1 MIPVKNQNMS
11 EEDLY
16 NILKDG
22 ADFSHITI
30 YGTETG
36 YTRGIDLGS
45 RDFSTVKK
53 PEIAILVGEGI
64 RSYDA
69 GEIWHLLDTRHKISI
84 SKIDIR
90 ELNKV
95 DLSRYTHFII
105 PSFEGSG
112 LDSQVEKLKEFV
124 REGGTIIGYRY
135 TSKWLKKNKF
145 IDVEFLEKD
154 ITGIEPRDATH
165 LGLCR
170 SFQISQVFM
179 TMSVK
184 QNLMIAMSLS
194 KKSGKALL
202 DPIDDE
208 KISKECDDILEL
220 YKIKNQSE
228 NIVSTLSQGIRK
240 LLDIAMAVVGNPKV
254 ILLDEPTSGVSVEEK
269 FGIMDIVI
277 AALKQS
283 ETSVLFVEHDMEI
296 VERYVDRVIA
306 FYQGEIICDAPPK
319 EALSNKK
326 VIEYVLGH

>member
-1 MIPVKNQNMS
+1 MCIRDRHNVRVKVGLTPFILNGKKYDYGTYMIPVKNQNMS

-112 LDSQVEKLKEFV
+112 LDSQVEKLKEFDAV
-124 REGGTIIGYRY
+124 IFLNTTGEVFKSKEAGRED
-135 TSKWLKKNKF
+135 KLKK
-145 IDVEFLEKD
+145 
-154 ITGIEPRDATH
+154 
-165 LGLCR
+165 
-170 SFQISQVFM
+170 
-179 TMSVK
+179 
-184 QNLMIAMSLS
+184 SLVDFV
-194 KKSGKALL
+194 KSGKGLIGMHSAT
-202 DPIDDE
+202 DTYKNWKDFNDMMGGAFAGHPWHT
-208 KISKECDDILEL
+208 KI
-220 YKIKNQSE
+220 
-228 NIVSTLSQGIRK
+228 
-240 LLDIAMAVVGNPKV
+240 
-254 ILLDEPTSGVSVEEK
+254 
-269 FGIMDIVI
+269 
-277 AALKQS
+277 
-283 ETSVLFVEHDMEI
+283 
-296 VERYVDRVIA
+296 RV
-306 FYQGEIICDAPPK
+306 
-319 EALSNKK
+319 KK
-326 VIEYVLGH
+326 

>member
-1 MIPVKNQNMS
+1 MSSNTVLKATDLNKSFSGIVAAKDINVTISQGEIVGIIGANGAGKTVFVNMI
-11 EEDLY
+11 
-16 NILKDG
+16 
-22 ADFSHITI
+22 
-30 YGTETG
+30 TG
-36 YTRGIDLGS
+36 YL
-45 RDFSTVKK
+45 K
-53 PEIAILVGEGI
+53 P
-64 RSYDA
+64 
-69 GEIWHLLDTRHKISI
+69 T
-84 SKIDIR
+84 
-90 ELNKV
+90 
-95 DLSRYTHFII
+95 
-105 PSFEGSG
+105 SG
-112 LDSQVEKLKEFV
+112 
-124 REGGTIIGYRY
+124 T
-135 TSKWLKKNKF
+135 
-145 IDVEFLEKD
+145 VEFLERD

-208 KISKECDDILEL
+208 KISKECDEILEL
-220 YKIKNQSE
+220 YKIKDQSE

>member
-1 MIPVKNQNMS
+1 MSSNTVLKATDLNKSFSGIVAAKDINVTISQGEIVGIIGANGAGKTVFVNMI
-11 EEDLY
+11 
-16 NILKDG
+16 
-22 ADFSHITI
+22 
-30 YGTETG
+30 TG
-36 YTRGIDLGS
+36 YL
-45 RDFSTVKK
+45 K
-53 PEIAILVGEGI
+53 P
-64 RSYDA
+64 
-69 GEIWHLLDTRHKISI
+69 T
-84 SKIDIR
+84 
-90 ELNKV
+90 
-95 DLSRYTHFII
+95 
-105 PSFEGSG
+105 SG
-112 LDSQVEKLKEFV
+112 
-124 REGGTIIGYRY
+124 T
-135 TSKWLKKNKF
+135 
-145 IDVEFLEKD
+145 VEFLERD

>member
-1 MIPVKNQNMS
+1 MASNTVLKATDLNKSFSGIVAAKDINVTISQGEIVGIIGANGAGKTVFVNMI
-11 EEDLY
+11 
-16 NILKDG
+16 
-22 ADFSHITI
+22 
-30 YGTETG
+30 TG
-36 YTRGIDLGS
+36 YL
-45 RDFSTVKK
+45 K
-53 PEIAILVGEGI
+53 P
-64 RSYDA
+64 
-69 GEIWHLLDTRHKISI
+69 T
-84 SKIDIR
+84 
-90 ELNKV
+90 
-95 DLSRYTHFII
+95 
-105 PSFEGSG
+105 SG
-112 LDSQVEKLKEFV
+112 
-124 REGGTIIGYRY
+124 T
-135 TSKWLKKNKF
+135 
-145 IDVEFLEKD
+145 VEFLERD

>member
-1 MIPVKNQNMS
+1 MSNDTVLKATDLNKSFSGIVAAKDINVTISQGEIVGIIGANGAGKTVFVNMI
-11 EEDLY
+11 
-16 NILKDG
+16 
-22 ADFSHITI
+22 
-30 YGTETG
+30 TG
-36 YTRGIDLGS
+36 YL
-45 RDFSTVKK
+45 K
-53 PEIAILVGEGI
+53 P
-64 RSYDA
+64 
-69 GEIWHLLDTRHKISI
+69 T
-84 SKIDIR
+84 
-90 ELNKV
+90 
-95 DLSRYTHFII
+95 
-105 PSFEGSG
+105 SG
-112 LDSQVEKLKEFV
+112 
-124 REGGTIIGYRY
+124 T
-135 TSKWLKKNKF
+135 
-145 IDVEFLEKD
+145 VEFLERD

>member
-1 MIPVKNQNMS
+1 MSSNTVLKATDLNKSFSGIVAAKDINVTISQGEIVGIIGANGAGKTVFVNMI
-11 EEDLY
+11 
-16 NILKDG
+16 
-22 ADFSHITI
+22 
-30 YGTETG
+30 TG
-36 YTRGIDLGS
+36 YL
-45 RDFSTVKK
+45 K
-53 PEIAILVGEGI
+53 P
-64 RSYDA
+64 
-69 GEIWHLLDTRHKISI
+69 T
-84 SKIDIR
+84 
-90 ELNKV
+90 
-95 DLSRYTHFII
+95 
-105 PSFEGSG
+105 SG
-112 LDSQVEKLKEFV
+112 
-124 REGGTIIGYRY
+124 T
-135 TSKWLKKNKF
+135 
-145 IDVEFLEKD
+145 VEFLERD

-194 KKSGKALL
+194 KKSGKTLL